1 MKAAHKKFSSLFFN
15 QTWDLIDKPERDQD
29 ENERMIHMAHASMI
43 HMAHASMCHWLE
55 RDDCTNQNLSIGTW
69 QLSRVFAIIGE
80 TDNALKYAEICLA
93 YSQKDGVEKVFLG
106 YAYEALARA
115 CKAKREPLD
124 VTKFLSKAKEIAA
137 GLGEEDKAQLEKDL
151 ASI

>member
-1 MKAAHKKFSSLFFN
+1 MPNENELDLKEAHKKFSSLFFN

-29 ENERMIHMAHASMI
+29 ENERMIHMAHASM
-43 HMAHASMCHWLE
+43 CHWLE

-69 QLSRVFAIIGE
+69 QLSRVYAIIGE

-106 YAYEALARA
+106 
-115 CKAKREPLD
+115 
-124 VTKFLSKAKEIAA
+124 
-137 GLGEEDKAQLEKDL
+137 
-151 ASI
+151 